1 MNIVLGMRKNF
12 TRFFALVA
20 SVVVPSMAMAELAY
34 NVPFAEADWDNETTI
49 VADEGD
55 NAWSSKHG
63 ICLGNNA
70 LGGFDYDDK
79 YVVIALANNATPTR
93 VTATTKTRD
102 TAGLNTGA
110 TRVYFSV
117 SVSADN
123 ENFAEV
129 WTSESKKNDIDVT
142 LPADTRYLKVL
153 YSGNFAGCFE
163 ALTVWGEEKETG
175 VEDIFAP
182 QNKAL
187 KVMKN
192 GQIYILK
199 DGQLYDCLGRMVE

>member
-1 MNIVLGMRKNF
+1 MKKNF
-12 TRFFALVA
+12 TRFFALVV
-20 SVVVPSMAMAELAY
+20 SVVMPCMAMAELAY
-34 NVPFAEADWDNETTI
+34 NVPFTEADWNDETTI

-63 ICLGNNA
+63 ICLGNNV
-70 LGGFDYDDK
+70 LGGFDYEDK

-153 YSGNFAGCFE
+153 YSGNFAGCVE
-163 ALTVWGEEKETG
+163 GLTVYGEVVETG
-175 VEDIFAP
+175 VEDLIAP
-182 QNKAL
+182 QSTAV
-187 KVMKN
+187 KVMMN
-192 GQIYILK
+192 GQIYIVK
-199 DGQLYDCLGRMVE
+199 DNQMYDCLGRMVK

>member
-1 MNIVLGMRKNF
+1 MKKNF
-12 TRFFALVA
+12 TRFFALVV
-20 SVVVPSMAMAELAY
+20 SVVMPCLAMAELAY
-34 NVPFAEADWDNETTI
+34 NVPFTETDWNDETTI

-63 ICLGNNA
+63 ICLGNNV

-153 YSGNFAGCFE
+153 YSGNFAGCVE
-163 ALTVWGEEKETG
+163 GLTVYGEVVETG
-175 VEDIFAP
+175 VEDLKAP
-182 QNKAL
+182 QSTAV
-187 KVMKN
+187 KVMMN
-192 GQIYILK
+192 GQIYIVK
-199 DGQLYDCLGRMVE
+199 DNQMYDCLGRMVK

>member
-1 MNIVLGMRKNF
+1 MKKNF
-12 TRFFALVA
+12 TRFFALVT
-20 SVVVPSMAMAELAY
+20 SVVLPSMAMAELAY
-34 NVPFAEADWDNETTI
+34 NVPFTEADWNDETTI

-63 ICLGNNA
+63 ICLGDNV

-142 LPADTRYLKVL
+142 LSADTRYVKVL
-153 YSGNFAGCFE
+153 YSGNFAGCVE
-163 ALTVWGEEKETG
+163 GLTVYGEVVETG
-175 VEDIFAP
+175 VEDLKAP
-182 QNKAL
+182 QSTAV
-187 KVMKN
+187 KVMMN
-192 GQIYILK
+192 GQIYIVK
-199 DGQLYDCLGRMVE
+199 DNQMYDCLGRMVK

>member
-1 MNIVLGMRKNF
+1 MKKNF
-12 TRFFALVA
+12 TRFFALVV
-20 SVVVPSMAMAELAY
+20 SVVMPCMAMAELAY
-34 NVPFAEADWDNETTI
+34 NGPFTEADWNDETTI

-55 NAWSSKHG
+55 NAWSSMHG
-63 ICLGNNA
+63 ICLGNNV

-153 YSGNFAGCFE
+153 YSGNFAGCVE
-163 ALTVWGEEKETG
+163 GLTVYGEVVETG
-175 VEDIFAP
+175 VEDLKAP
-182 QNKAL
+182 QSTAV
-187 KVMKN
+187 KVMMN
-192 GQIYILK
+192 GQIYIVK
-199 DGQLYDCLGRMVE
+199 DNQMYDCLGRMVK

>member
-1 MNIVLGMRKNF
+1 MKKNF
-12 TRFFALVA
+12 TRFFALVT
-20 SVVVPSMAMAELAY
+20 SVVLPSMAMAELAY
-34 NVPFAEADWDNETTI
+34 NVPFTETDWKDETTI

-55 NAWSSKHG
+55 NAWSSQHG
-63 ICLGNNA
+63 ICLGNNVF
-70 LGGFDYDDK
+70 GGFDYDDK

-153 YSGNFAGCFE
+153 YSGNFAGCVE
-163 ALTVWGEEKETG
+163 GLTVYGEVVETG
-175 VEDIFAP
+175 VEDLIAP
-182 QNKAL
+182 QSTAV
-187 KVMKN
+187 KVMMN
-192 GQIYILK
+192 GQIYIVK
-199 DGQLYDCLGRMVE
+199 DNQMYDCLGRMVK

>member
-1 MNIVLGMRKNF
+1 MKKNF
-12 TRFFALVA
+12 TRFFALVVN
-20 SVVVPSMAMAELAY
+20 VVMPCMAMAELAY
-34 NVPFAEADWDNETTI
+34 NVPFTEADWNDETTI

-55 NAWSSKHG
+55 NAWSSMHG
-63 ICLGNNA
+63 ICLGNNVF
-70 LGGFDYDDK
+70 GGFDYDDK

-153 YSGNFAGCFE
+153 YSGNFAGCVE
-163 ALTVWGEEKETG
+163 GLTVYGEVVETG
-175 VEDIFAP
+175 VEDLIAP
-182 QNKAL
+182 QSTAV
-187 KVMKN
+187 KVMMN
-192 GQIYILK
+192 GQIYIVK
-199 DGQLYDCLGRMVE
+199 DNQMYDCLGRMVK

>member
-1 MNIVLGMRKNF
+1 MKKNF
-12 TRFFALVA
+12 TRFFALVT
-20 SVVVPSMAMAELAY
+20 SVVLPSMAMAELAY
-34 NVPFAEADWDNETTI
+34 NVPFTKTDWDDETTI

-55 NAWSSKHG
+55 NAWSSMHG
-63 ICLGNNA
+63 ICLGNNVF
-70 LGGFDYDDK
+70 GGFDYDDK

-102 TAGLNTGA
+102 AAGLNTGA

-153 YSGNFAGCFE
+153 YSGNFAGCVE
-163 ALTVWGEEKETG
+163 GLTVYGEVVETG
-175 VEDIFAP
+175 VEDLIAP
-182 QNKAL
+182 QSTAV
-187 KVMKN
+187 KVMMN
-192 GQIYILK
+192 GQIYIVK
-199 DGQLYDCLGRMVE
+199 DNQMYDCLGRIVK

>member
-1 MNIVLGMRKNF
+1 MKKNF
-12 TRFFALVA
+12 TRFFALVT
-20 SVVVPSMAMAELAY
+20 SVVLPSMAMAELAY
-34 NVPFAEADWDNETTI
+34 NVPFTEADWNDETTI

-63 ICLGNNA
+63 ICLGDNV

-142 LPADTRYLKVL
+142 LPEDTRYLKVL
-153 YSGNFAGCFE
+153 YSGNFAGCVE
-163 ALTVWGEEKETG
+163 GLTVYGEVVETG
-175 VEDIFAP
+175 VEDLKAP
-182 QNKAL
+182 QSTAV
-187 KVMKN
+187 KVMMN
-192 GQIYILK
+192 GQIYIVK
-199 DGQLYDCLGRMVE
+199 DNQMYDCLGRMVK

>member
-1 MNIVLGMRKNF
+1 MKKNF
-12 TRFFALVA
+12 TRFFALVV
-20 SVVVPSMAMAELAY
+20 SVVMPCMAMAELAY
-34 NVPFAEADWDNETTI
+34 NVPFTETDWNDETTI

-55 NAWSSKHG
+55 NEWSSEHG
-63 ICLGNNA
+63 ICLGNNVF
-70 LGGFDYDDK
+70 GGFDYDDK

-153 YSGNFAGCFE
+153 YSGNFAGCVE
-163 ALTVWGEEKETG
+163 GLTVYGEVVETG
-175 VEDIFAP
+175 VEDLIAP
-182 QNKAL
+182 QSTAV
-187 KVMKN
+187 KVMMN
-192 GQIYILK
+192 GQIYIVK
-199 DGQLYDCLGRMVE
+199 DNQMYDCLGRMVK

>member
-1 MNIVLGMRKNF
+1 MKKNF
-12 TRFFALVA
+12 TRFFALVT
-20 SVVVPSMAMAELAY
+20 SVVLPSMAMAELAY
-34 NVPFAEADWDNETTI
+34 NVPFTEADWNDETTI

-63 ICLGNNA
+63 ICLGDNV

-79 YVVIALANNATPTR
+79 YVVIALANNATPPR

-142 LPADTRYLKVL
+142 LSADTRYLKVL
-153 YSGNFAGCFE
+153 YSGNFAGCVE
-163 ALTVWGEEKETG
+163 GLTVYGEVVETG
-175 VEDIFAP
+175 VEDLKAP
-182 QNKAL
+182 QSTAV
-187 KVMKN
+187 KVMMN
-192 GQIYILK
+192 GQIYIVK
-199 DGQLYDCLGRMVE
+199 DNQMYDCLGRMVK

>member
-1 MNIVLGMRKNF
+1 MKKNF
-12 TRFFALVA
+12 TRFFALVV
-20 SVVVPSMAMAELAY
+20 SVVMPCMAMAELAY
-34 NVPFAEADWDNETTI
+34 NVPFTEADWNDETTI

-153 YSGNFAGCFE
+153 YSGNFAGCVE
-163 ALTVWGEEKETG
+163 GLTGYGEVVETG
-175 VEDIFAP
+175 VEDLKAP
-182 QNKAL
+182 QSTAV
-187 KVMKN
+187 KVMMN
-192 GQIYILK
+192 GQIYIVK
-199 DGQLYDCLGRMVE
+199 DNQMYDCLGRMVK

>member
-1 MNIVLGMRKNF
+1 MKKNF
-12 TRFFALVA
+12 TRFFALVV
-20 SVVVPSMAMAELAY
+20 SVVMPCMAMAELAY
-34 NVPFAEADWDNETTI
+34 NVPFTETDWNDETTI

-55 NAWSSKHG
+55 NEWSSKHG
-63 ICLGNNA
+63 ICLGNNVR
-70 LGGFDYDDK
+70 GGFDYDDK

-153 YSGNFAGCFE
+153 YSGNFAGCVE
-163 ALTVWGEEKETG
+163 GLTVYGEVVETG
-175 VEDIFAP
+175 VEDLKAP
-182 QNKAL
+182 QSTAV
-187 KVMKN
+187 KVMMN
-192 GQIYILK
+192 GQIYIVK
-199 DGQLYDCLGRMVE
+199 DNQMYDCLGRMVK

>member
-1 MNIVLGMRKNF
+1 MKKNF
-12 TRFFALVA
+12 TRFFALVT
-20 SVVVPSMAMAELAY
+20 SVVLPSMAMAELAY
-34 NVPFAEADWDNETTI
+34 NVPFTEADWNDETTI

-129 WTSESKKNDIDVT
+129 WTSKEKKNDIDVA
-142 LPADTRYLKVL
+142 LPADTRYVKVL
-153 YSGNFAGCFE
+153 YSGNFAGCVG
-163 ALTVWGEEKETG
+163 ALTVYGEVVETG
-175 VEDIFAP
+175 VEDLLAP
-182 QNKAL
+182 QNPAV

-192 GQIYILK
+192 GQMYIVK
-199 DGQLYDCLGRMVE
+199 DNQMYDCLGRMVE

>member
-1 MNIVLGMRKNF
+1 MKKNF
-12 TRFFALVA
+12 TRFFALVV
-20 SVVVPSMAMAELAY
+20 SVVMPCMAMAELAY
-34 NVPFAEADWDNETTI
+34 NVPFTETDWNDETTI

-63 ICLGNNA
+63 ICLGNNV

-129 WTSESKKNDIDVT
+129 WTSESKKNGIDVT

-153 YSGNFAGCFE
+153 YSGNFAGCVE
-163 ALTVWGEEKETG
+163 GLTVYGEVVETG
-175 VEDIFAP
+175 VEDLKAP
-182 QNKAL
+182 QSTAV
-187 KVMKN
+187 KVMMN
-192 GQIYILK
+192 GQIYIVK
-199 DGQLYDCLGRMVE
+199 DTQMYDCLGRMVK

>member
-1 MNIVLGMRKNF
+1 MKKNF
-12 TRFFALVA
+12 TRFFALVT
-20 SVVVPSMAMAELAY
+20 SVVLPSMAMAELAY
-34 NVPFAEADWDNETTI
+34 NVPFTEADWNDETTI

-63 ICLGNNA
+63 ICLGNNV
-70 LGGFDYDDK
+70 LGGFDYEDK

-153 YSGNFAGCFE
+153 YSGNFAGCVE
-163 ALTVWGEEKETG
+163 GLTVYGEVVETG
-175 VEDIFAP
+175 VEDLIAP
-182 QNKAL
+182 QSTAV

-192 GQIYILK
+192 GQMYIVK
-199 DGQLYDCLGRMVE
+199 DNQMYDCLGRVVE

>member
-1 MNIVLGMRKNF
+1 MKKNF
-12 TRFFALVA
+12 TRFFALVV
-20 SVVVPSMAMAELAY
+20 SVVMPCMAMAELAY
-34 NVPFAEADWDNETTI
+34 NVPFTEADWNDETTI

-55 NAWSSKHG
+55 NEWSSKHG
-63 ICLGNNA
+63 ICLGNNVR
-70 LGGFDYDDK
+70 GGFDYDDK

-153 YSGNFAGCFE
+153 YSGNFAGCVE
-163 ALTVWGEEKETG
+163 GLTVYGEVVETG
-175 VEDIFAP
+175 VEDLIAP
-182 QNKAL
+182 PSTAV
-187 KVMKN
+187 KVMMN
-192 GQIYILK
+192 GQIYIVK
-199 DGQLYDCLGRMVE
+199 NNQMYDCLGRMVK

>member
-1 MNIVLGMRKNF
+1 MKKNF
-12 TRFFALVA
+12 TRFFALVV
-20 SVVVPSMAMAELAY
+20 SVVMPCMAMAELAY
-34 NVPFAEADWDNETTI
+34 NVPFTEADWNDETTI

-55 NAWSSKHG
+55 NEWSSKHG
-63 ICLGNNA
+63 ICLGNNV

-153 YSGNFAGCFE
+153 YSGNFAGCVE
-163 ALTVWGEEKETG
+163 GLIVYGEVVETG
-175 VEDIFAP
+175 VEDLIAP
-182 QNKAL
+182 QSTAV
-187 KVMKN
+187 KVMMN
-192 GQIYILK
+192 GQIYIVK
-199 DGQLYDCLGRMVE
+199 DNQMYDCLGRMVK

>member
-1 MNIVLGMRKNF
+1 MKKNF
-12 TRFFALVA
+12 TRFFALVT
-20 SVVVPSMAMAELAY
+20 SVVLPSMAMAELAY
-34 NVPFAEADWDNETTI
+34 NVPFTETDWNDETTI

-63 ICLGNNA
+63 ICLGNNV

-153 YSGNFAGCFE
+153 YSGNFAGCVE
-163 ALTVWGEEKETG
+163 GLTVYGEVVGTG
-175 VEDIFAP
+175 VEDLIAP
-182 QNKAL
+182 QSTAVKA
-187 KVMKN
+187 MMN
-192 GQIYILK
+192 GQIYIVK
-199 DGQLYDCLGRMVE
+199 DNQMYDCLGRMVM

>member
-1 MNIVLGMRKNF
+1 MKKNF
-12 TRFFALVA
+12 TRFFALVV
-20 SVVVPSMAMAELAY
+20 SVVMPCMAMAELAY
-34 NVPFAEADWDNETTI
+34 NVPFTETDWNDETTI

-55 NAWSSKHG
+55 NEWSSKHG
-63 ICLGNNA
+63 ICLGNNV

-129 WTSESKKNDIDVT
+129 WTSESKKNGIDVT

-153 YSGNFAGCFE
+153 YSGNFAGCVE
-163 ALTVWGEEKETG
+163 GLTVYGEVVETG
-175 VEDIFAP
+175 VEDLKAP
-182 QNKAL
+182 QSTAV
-187 KVMKN
+187 KVMMN
-192 GQIYILK
+192 GQIYIVK
-199 DGQLYDCLGRMVE
+199 DNQMYDCLGRMVK

>member
-1 MNIVLGMRKNF
+1 MKKNF
-12 TRFFALVA
+12 TRFFALVT
-20 SVVVPSMAMAELAY
+20 SVVLPSMAMAELAY
-34 NVPFAEADWDNETTI
+34 NVPFTETDWNDETTI

-55 NAWSSKHG
+55 NEWSSKHG
-63 ICLGNNA
+63 ICLGNNV

-153 YSGNFAGCFE
+153 YSGNFAGCVE
-163 ALTVWGEEKETG
+163 GLIVYGEVVETG
-175 VEDIFAP
+175 VEDLIAP
-182 QNKAL
+182 QSTAV
-187 KVMKN
+187 KVMMN
-192 GQIYILK
+192 GQIYIVK
-199 DGQLYDCLGRMVE
+199 DNQMYDCLGRMVK